1 MKQSLDIAIK
11 NKTKQ
16 NKRKK
21 NFLVSFYPS
30 KLSSNYFYTFLDE
43 VCFCK
48 EHALLS

>member
-21 NFLVSFYPS
+21 EFSGF
-30 KLSSNYFYTFLDE
+30 
-43 VCFCK
+43 
-48 EHALLS
+48 LLSFKT

>member
-11 NKTKQ
+11 NKIKE
-16 NKRKK
+16 KR